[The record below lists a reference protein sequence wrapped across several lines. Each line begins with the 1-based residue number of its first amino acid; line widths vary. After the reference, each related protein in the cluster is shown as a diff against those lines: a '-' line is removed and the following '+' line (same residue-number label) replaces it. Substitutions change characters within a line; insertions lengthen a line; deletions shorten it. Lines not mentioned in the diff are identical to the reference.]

1 MRALIW
7 NTDVQAHV
15 MDFDVGSV
23 LTAEVASTFIR
34 LVLSLGARTYKDTAG
49 NDAFGVFPELST
61 ITDIADVEVS

>member
-1 MRALIW
+1 
-7 NTDVQAHV
+7 